1 MTVSQRLLRIS
12 LLLIFP
18 LAALSAP
25 AKADSLT
32 ISYNGSQNQTA
43 LVGAG
48 FTVVTFTG
56 SITNNSNAAIT
67 FDTVGSGPVTPDPYV
82 AGFVGAV
89 PFPPITLN
97 PGASLTNIALATVT
111 LNPFDPSLTY
121 PSTRRIIVEAVI
133 PSGVGVVTIITEND
147 AMIQVVSSVPEP
159 PTVLLFA
166 SSLLG
171 LVILS
176 GKLRIA
182 RPGNSA

>member
-1 MTVSQRLLRIS
+1 MKVFRRLVQIS

-32 ISYNGSQNQTA
+32 ISYNVSQNQTA

-56 SITNNSNAAIT
+56 SITNNSNAPIT

-82 AGFVGAV
+82 AGFVGAF
-89 PFPPITLN
+89 PFPGITLN
-97 PGASLTNIALATVT
+97 AGASTGIISLAVVT

-121 PSTRRIIVEAVI
+121 PSTRRIIVEAVV
-133 PSGVGVVTIITEND
+133 PGGLGGGNIIAEND
-147 AMIQVVSSVPEP
+147 AMIQVVSSIPEP
-159 PTVLLFA
+159 PAALLIA

-171 LVILS
+171 LVVLLRKS
-176 GKLRIA
+176 RIA
-182 RPGNSA
+182 TPGNSA